1 MYSEKFQKIKYRQ
14 GDFTNQNERIG
25 VAVSHIVTEKPLREI
40 VTEFCTKDDLILAEQ
55 KKVLDLFDEFCKEN
69 CYPLFYHTSV
79 GRAFHDVFG
88 VTSRVVRIDGEVRK
102 IYI

>member
-1 MYSEKFQKIKYRQ
+1 MYSEKLQKIKHQQ
-14 GDFTNQNERIG
+14 GDFTNQSERIG
-25 VAVSHIVTEKPLREI
+25 VAISQIVTEKPLREI
-40 VTEFCTKDDLILAEQ
+40 VTEFCTKDDLIFTEQ

-69 CYPLFYHTSV
+69 GYPLFFHTSV

-102 IYI
+102 IYV